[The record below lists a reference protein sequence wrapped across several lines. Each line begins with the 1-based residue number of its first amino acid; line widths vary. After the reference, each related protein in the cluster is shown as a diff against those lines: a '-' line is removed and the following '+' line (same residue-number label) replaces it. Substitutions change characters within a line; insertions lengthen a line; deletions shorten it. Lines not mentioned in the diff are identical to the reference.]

1 MGGDCF
7 PATFVFRESLELSE
21 LSIFIDESG
30 DFGAYEPHAPY
41 YFLTL
46 VFHDQ
51 SRDISERIEHLK
63 RRVVEAGF
71 PREHAIHCAPLVRR
85 EDDYKGMGMD
95 DRRRL
100 FRRLY
105 DFARICDIRY
115 KTFVFEKREYPDHD
129 ALVSRMS
136 REVGLFVRDN
146 LAYFQSFDHVIV
158 YYDNGQKEITNLV
171 NAVFNVLLE
180 AEVRKVRPSE
190 YCLFQAADMFCTLE
204 LARRKMERGGLSK
217 SERDFYQG
225 QRNLKKNYLKSIE
238 RKRL

>member
-1 MGGDCF
+1 MPSG
-7 PATFVFRESLELSE
+7 TFAARRRERLASA
-21 LSIFIDESG
+21 FH
-30 DFGAYEPHAPY
+30 GAYEPHAPY

-63 RRVVEAGF
+63 RQVVEAGF

-85 EDDYKGMGMD
+85 EDDYKGMDMD
-95 DRRRL
+95 GRRRL
-100 FRRLY
+100 FQRLY

-146 LAYFQSFDHVIV
+146 LAR
-158 YYDNGQKEITNLV
+158 
-171 NAVFNVLLE
+171 AVSATSCVLL
-180 AEVRKVRPSE
+180 PS
-190 YCLFQAADMFCTLE
+190 LSPAMSATFRTVADTN
-204 LARRKMERGGLSK
+204 K
-217 SERDFYQG
+217 SA
-225 QRNLKKNYLKSIE
+225 L
-238 RKRL
+238 